1 MKMIS
6 LLFSNF
12 EPLNENERKE
22 EVDLC
27 MLLKV
32 IESSKY
38 AYLIA
43 GAHSPNAW
51 CVSSLFEPLTESD
64 T

>member
-12 EPLNENERKE
+12 EPLNENERK

-43 GAHSPNAW
+43 GAHSPNA
-51 CVSSLFEPLTESD
+51 
-64 T
+64 